1 MGHSYNATEF
11 VLFGLT
17 QGSDVQEALF
27 IMVLHIYIVTMMG
40 NLLIMVTVL
49 ASPSL
54 ESSMYFFLKYLPVM
68 DAAYSMAIS
77 PKVIIDLL
85 YDKKNLLPSQSAW
98 GSSLFS
104 TFLVVLKSSFRWRWP
119 MIAMYPFVSHC
130 TI

>member
-27 IMVLHIYIVTMMG
+27 IMVLHIYIVTMVG
-40 NLLIMVTVL
+40 KLLMVTVL

-54 ESSMYFFLKYLPVM
+54 GSSMYFFLEYLPVM
-68 DAAYSMAIS
+68 DAAYSIAIS
-77 PKVIIDLL
+77 PNMIIDLL
-85 YDKKNLLPSQSAW
+85 YDKKNLLPSESAW

-104 TFLVVLKSSFRWRWP
+104 TSLVVLKSSFRWRWP